1 MWNTCSPVRETLNC
15 AQQPPRQ
22 KLGLTAQE
30 EAAVDRVEAGD
41 SAVHRGLA
49 RPYLSFQNGRRSSQA
64 QALCSQRAKEE
75 KPHRTSRSSSAIA
88 RPRLQAPEGREREH
102 GVGWGG
108 VGWGDD
114 RGLIFNNTPQHT
126 ECTVLHPNL
135 GISWLLRG
143 SEGSS
148 KLPPS
153 WEQAASRSGRA
164 LESGCSGGQVGET
177 GPG

>member
-1 MWNTCSPVRETLNC
+1 MEHLLPCKRDPKLCS
-15 AQQPPRQ
+15 AASRQ

-108 VGWGDD
+108 GTGV
-114 RGLIFNNTPQHT
+114 LFSTTLPNTLSAL
-126 ECTVLHPNL
+126 CCC
-135 GISWLLRG
+135 IRIW
-143 SEGSS
+143 
-148 KLPPS
+148 
-153 WEQAASRSGRA
+153 ASHGY
-164 LESGCSGGQVGET
+164 
-177 GPG
+177 

>member
-1 MWNTCSPVRETLNC
+1 MEHLLPCKRDPKLCS
-15 AQQPPRQ
+15 AASRQ

-75 KPHRTSRSSSAIA
+75 SLTELPGAPLRSLGPGF
-88 RPRLQAPEGREREH
+88 RPQKAGS
-102 GVGWGG
+102 GSTGWGG
-108 VGWGDD
+108 VRGGGHD

-148 KLPPS
+148 KPPPS